1 MLEELELLQLYDTCT
16 IPAAVVVWCSKYVLD
31 RISSSLYS
39 DGTIEIHSTLTVLYI
54 YIYLRRYII
63 KQLERDEL
71 YIYIYIYTGYMSSH
85 IF

>member
-54 YIYLRRYII
+54 YIYIPSAVYNQAAR
-63 KQLERDEL
+63 ER
-71 YIYIYIYTGYMSSH
+71 
-85 IF
+85 

>member
-54 YIYLRRYII
+54 FYIPSAVYNQAAR
-63 KQLERDEL
+63 ER
-71 YIYIYIYTGYMSSH
+71 
-85 IF
+85 